1 MADITLG
8 QFYNAIAQGAREAT
22 LDALKGTDFAT
33 QATLAAVL
41 AKLSDDPA
49 TESTLDDIL
58 SKLSSDPSTATL
70 QTAIKNA
77 VDAVANKVATETTLS
92 AAKGVLDTIAGNDFA
107 TQTTLAQVKQ
117 VLDALSGAV
126 STSAGQADIQ
136 QAIAALAGIVAKEST
151 LGQAKGVL
159 DAISDKVAT
168 DQGVGLVASAV
179 EALAQIAATESTLS
193 QAVQKLESI
202 VSSLQQTLT
211 VDGEVQLK
219 GSKTRISSAPVVGV
233 RTITSIAAELH
244 AGAIRKA
251 GRTLLMVRNLDPAV
265 RVRVGPSTV
274 SDRTGFGIEPE
285 AVLTLAIDPASDVPI
300 YAVSEAGAVQVEVLE
315 A

>member
-22 LDALKGTDFAT
+22 LEALKG
-33 QATLAAVL
+33 
-41 AKLSDDPA
+41 K
-49 TESTLDDIL
+49 
-58 SKLSSDPSTATL
+58 
-70 QTAIKNA
+70 
-77 VDAVANKVATETTLS
+77 
-92 AAKGVLDTIAGNDFA
+92 DFA

-117 VLDALSGAV
+117 VLDTLNGAV

-151 LGQAKGVL
+151 LGQAKSVL
-159 DAISDKVAT
+159 DAISGKVAT

-179 EALAQIAATESTLS
+179 EALAQIAATENTLS

-219 GSKTRISSAPVVGV
+219 GSLPPSAM
-233 RTITSIAAELH
+233 ELTV
-244 AGAIRKA
+244 KSWDD
-251 GRTLLMVRNLDPAV
+251 LPDP
-265 RVRVGPSTV
+265 
-274 SDRTGFGIEPE
+274 
-285 AVLTLAIDPASDVPI
+285 
-300 YAVSEAGAVQVEVLE
+300 SEAPLGATAQLIGTFDVRQNTGTEWVEVVL
-315 A
+315 

>member
-22 LDALKGTDFAT
+22 LEALKG
-33 QATLAAVL
+33 
-41 AKLSDDPA
+41 K
-49 TESTLDDIL
+49 
-58 SKLSSDPSTATL
+58 
-70 QTAIKNA
+70 
-77 VDAVANKVATETTLS
+77 
-92 AAKGVLDTIAGNDFA
+92 DFA

-117 VLDALSGAV
+117 VLDTLNGAV

-151 LGQAKGVL
+151 LGQAKSVL
-159 DAISDKVAT
+159 DAISGKVAT

-179 EALAQIAATESTLS
+179 EALAQIAATENTLS

-219 GSKTRISSAPVVGV
+219 GSLPASVMELYGATAAERPAPDSVPVGAAYVAV
-233 RTITSIAAELH
+233 RTLEVWI
-244 AGAIRKA
+244 
-251 GRTLLMVRNLDPAV
+251 
-265 RVRVGPSTV
+265 
-274 SDRTGFGIEPE
+274 SDGTQW
-285 AVLTLAIDPASDVPI
+285 L
-300 YAVSEAGAVQVEVLE
+300 EVD
-315 A
+315 

>member
-22 LDALKGTDFAT
+22 LEALKG
-33 QATLAAVL
+33 
-41 AKLSDDPA
+41 K
-49 TESTLDDIL
+49 
-58 SKLSSDPSTATL
+58 
-70 QTAIKNA
+70 
-77 VDAVANKVATETTLS
+77 
-92 AAKGVLDTIAGNDFA
+92 DFA

-117 VLDALSGAV
+117 VLDTLNGTV

-159 DAISDKVAT
+159 DAISGKVAT

-179 EALAQIAATESTLS
+179 EALAQIAATENTLS

-219 GSKTRISSAPVVGV
+219 GSSASEGGAPPAQILAVGGRYDATPRLLSKGQFGAIALSPEGRV
-233 RTITSIAAELH
+233 IVETIAQSCKLLDSVAVA
-244 AGAIRKA
+244 AGATVETAFVPVNGYTQA
-251 GRTLLMVRNLDPAV
+251 GLFVHHDLGPQEFNWEVSIYVSPTGTQAYYAV
-265 RVRVGPSTV
+265 PDGATPKTFTRRITAFTIPIGY
-274 SDRTGFGIEPE
+274 TGFVRFRYTNK
-285 AVLTLAIDPASDVPI
+285 ASNDVTLNLWM
-300 YAVSEAGAVQVEVLE
+300 QLLFT
-315 A
+315 

>member
-1 MADITLG
+1 MTMADPIIELQELLNRASGPGKISPDSPLETRLYGANGQPIGTAGNPLQTKAHDTDTALG
-8 QFYNAIAQGAREAT
+8 QIK
-22 LDALKGTDFAT
+22 DALGP
-33 QATLAAVL
+33 L
-41 AKLSDDPA
+41 
-49 TESTLDDIL
+49 
-58 SKLSSDPSTATL
+58 
-70 QTAIKNA
+70 
-77 VDAVANKVATETTLS
+77 ATETKLEAVRALL
-92 AAKGVLDTIAGNDFA
+92 AALEGKDFA

-117 VLDALSGAV
+117 VLDTLNGAV

-151 LGQAKGVL
+151 LGQAKGAL
-159 DAISDKVAT
+159 DVISGKVAT

-202 VSSLQQTLT
+202 VSRLQNTLT

-219 GSKTRISSAPVVGV
+219 GSKARISSEPVVGV
-233 RTITSIAAELH
+233 RTVTSIAAELH
-244 AGAIRKA
+244 AGASRKV

-285 AVLTLAIDPASDVPI
+285 VVLTLAIDPASDVPI
-300 YAVSEAGAVQVEVLE
+300 YAVSEAGAVQVEVFE